1 MSDEEISA
9 GGSRI
14 YRHEPKESEPE
25 LAQGDEALIEAVGD
39 HVERHVGPIARVLH
53 EIISPVVHV
62 DVFHVAPGEAQP
74 WHTLVTCGMSA
85 KPMLAPDPDRAFG
98 ELTLALP
105 PTWPMDDAA
114 WNDERH
120 YWPVRLL
127 KFLARL
133 PHEYDT
139 WLGDGHTIPNDDP
152 PRSYA
157 KDTRLSGAII
167 AAPLLP
173 PEAFRTLDR
182 PQGTIAFYGVIP
194 LYRAE
199 MDFKLSEGADALYDR
214 LAGAGVTELVDPQRE
229 SVVPERRRRGLFRRR

>member
-39 HVERHVGPIARVLH
+39 HVEQHVGPIARVLH

-62 DVFHVAPGEAQP
+62 DVFHVAPGESRP

-85 KPMLAPDPDRAFG
+85 KPMLAPEPDRAFG

-114 WNDERH
+114 WSDERH

-139 WLGDGHTIPNDDP
+139 WLGDGPTIPNDDHP
-152 PRSYA
+152 ALPRRDGLQA
-157 KDTRLSGAII
+157 
-167 AAPLLP
+167 
-173 PEAFRTLDR
+173 
-182 PQGTIAFYGVIP
+182 
-194 LYRAE
+194 
-199 MDFKLSEGADALYDR
+199 
-214 LAGAGVTELVDPQRE
+214 
-229 SVVPERRRRGLFRRR
+229 RRRRRRAVRPARGRRRDRAGRPAARVRRARAPPARALPPPLSYRGGSFTTVTKNSSICRTTSMKRSKSTGLVTYAFACSL